1 MLDIG
6 SKIIQLRK
14 KLNWSQTELAKNI
27 GVSRTIVGNY
37 ERNENTPS
45 IEVLLKMAKA
55 FNVSVDFLIGEGEVA
70 NYDKAVLQR
79 INDIEKL
86 DNNTKNILFNLI
98 DTYVQ
103 NFKTKQA
110 FAS

>member
-110 FAS
+110 FAQ

>member
-6 SKIIQLRK
+6 NKIIQLRK
-14 KLNWSQTELAKNI
+14 KKNWSQTELAKEI
-27 GVSRTIVGNY
+27 KVSRTIVGNY

-45 IEVLLKMAKA
+45 IEVLLKIAKT
-55 FNVSVDFLIGEGEVA
+55 FGVSVDYLIGEGEVSS
-70 NYDKAVLQR
+70 YDKTVLQR

-86 DNNTKNILFNLI
+86 DNDTKSKLFFVIDNII
-98 DTYVQ
+98 Q

-110 FAS
+110 FS

>member
-1 MLDIG
+1 VN
-6 SKIIQLRK
+6 KTW
-14 KLNWSQTELAKNI
+14 KLLVIS
-27 GVSRTIVGNY
+27 VSRTIIGNY

-45 IEVLLKMAKA
+45 IEVIIKIAKV
-55 FNVSVDFLIGEGEVA
+55 FNVSVDFLIGEGDIS

-86 DNNTKNILFNLI
+86 DNDTKSKLFFLI
-98 DTYVQ
+98 DNVVQ

-110 FAS
+110 FSQ

>member
-6 SKIIQLRK
+6 SKIIILRK
-14 KLNWSQTELAKNI
+14 QYKFSQSELAKKI
-27 GVSRTIVGNY
+27 GSSRTMVGNY

-45 IEVLLKMAKA
+45 VDVILKIAKV
-55 FNVSVDFLIGEGEVA
+55 FNVSVDYLLGEGVLSQ
-70 NYDKAVLQR
+70 YDKKILKR

-86 DNNTKNILFNLI
+86 DDDAKNKLFFVI
-98 DTYVQ
+98 DNVVQ

-110 FAS
+110 FL

>member
-1 MLDIG
+1 LVI
-6 SKIIQLRK
+6 S
-14 KLNWSQTELAKNI
+14 
-27 GVSRTIVGNY
+27 VSRTIIGNY

-45 IEVLLKMAKA
+45 IEVIIKIAKV
-55 FNVSVDFLIGEGEVA
+55 FNVSVDFLIGEGDIS

-86 DNNTKNILFNLI
+86 DNDTKSKLFFLI
-98 DTYVQ
+98 DNVVQ

-110 FAS
+110 FSQ

>member
-6 SKIIQLRK
+6 AKIITLRK
-14 KLNWSQTELAKNI
+14 KQNWSQTELAKQI
-27 GVSRTIVGNY
+27 EVSRTIVGNY

-45 IEVLLKMAKA
+45 IEVLIKIAKI
-55 FNVSVDFLIGEGEVA
+55 FNVSVDFLIGEGEISS
-70 NYDKAVLQR
+70 YDKAVLQR
-79 INDIEKL
+79 INDIERLDDDTKSKL
-86 DNNTKNILFNLI
+86 FFLI
-98 DTYVQ
+98 DNVIQ